1 MARLILLNG
10 PPGSGKSTLAARYAA
25 DRPLTL
31 ALDIDDLRH
40 MVGAWLEHPR
50 ESGLLARRMA
60 IELARLQLR
69 DDRDVVV
76 PQFLARPDF
85 VDELAELCA
94 AEGAEFVEIVLRS
107 AAGDDEARFRR
118 RVAGPQTPAHHDATA
133 LYERTDWTFPEMY
146 QALIDVVGR
155 RPATV
160 TIWTVEGD
168 IDGAYRNLVAAVG
181 GAG

>member
-31 ALDIDDLRH
+31 ALDIDDLRR

-50 ESGLLARRMA
+50 EAGLLARRMA

-69 DDRDVVV
+69 EGRDVVV
-76 PQFLARPDF
+76 PQFLGRPDF
-85 VDELAELCA
+85 LDELAELCA
-94 AEGAEFVEIVLRS
+94 TEGAEFVEIVVRS
-107 AAGDDEARFRR
+107 AAGDDETRFRHR
-118 RVAGPQTPAHHDATA
+118 DADPRTAAHQDATA
-133 LYERTDWTFPEMY
+133 LYERTDSTFLEMY
-146 QALIDVVGR
+146 HALLEVVGR

-168 IDGAYRNLVAAVG
+168 VDGAYRNLVAAVG
-181 GAG
+181 GTG

>member
-25 DRPLTL
+25 DHPLTL
-31 ALDIDDLRH
+31 ALDIDDLRR
-40 MVGAWLEHPR
+40 MLGGWLERPP
-50 ESGLLARRMA
+50 EAGLLARRMA

-69 DDRDVVV
+69 EGRDVVV
-76 PQFLARPDF
+76 PQFLGRPDF
-85 VDELAELCA
+85 IDALAELCA
-94 AEGAEFVEIVLRS
+94 TEGAEFVEIMLRS

-118 RVAGPQTPAHHDATA
+118 RVADPKTPAHHDATV
-133 LYERTDWTFPEMY
+133 LYERTNSTFPELCR
-146 QALIDVVGR
+146 AVLDVMGR

-168 IDGAYRNLVAAVG
+168 VEGAYRNLLAAVG
-181 GAG
+181 GHR